1 MLNLNNKRIIQTRD
15 VFWIENGYN
24 DWRKNKS
31 LLNDKDKDDDIGYS
45 IEDYVALNPK
55 ESIIEKAQ
63 VIQKEYHKIMNKVY
77 RKSKRLE
84 SSFNLDETRAVHDLE
99 QGSDISLD
107 QVRILL
113 VSEAQVE
120 LTNFEQDWNQNDPKD
135 QEKCI
140 MAVKKESLT

>member
-135 QEKCI
+135 
-140 MAVKKESLT
+140 